1 MAGNG
6 MTQRM
11 PVTVPSRWIWLL
23 RITRDTGTGSS
34 LIIKKERTRR
44 INKFDPK
51 TLSTTH
57 QNIVKITRRWLDQM
71 VIGLNLCP
79 FSYSVIAQDQVYYA
93 ICDATTDAQL
103 KQFYVSE
110 LQRLL
115 GADENDIATS
125 LLMFTQGLE
134 VFDDYLDLLDW
145 FQQLLEQA
153 ELTEHVQL
161 ASFHPQ
167 YQFEGVAVD
176 DLSHF
181 TNRSPY
187 PTIHLL
193 RQAQITKSLAHVV
206 DTEKVY
212 IDNIKT
218 LNKLGR
224 QQVETLCPW
233 GK

>member
-1 MAGNG
+1 MGKICFKFVK
-6 MTQRM
+6 QE
-11 PVTVPSRWIWLL
+11 
-23 RITRDTGTGSS
+23 RIY
-34 LIIKKERTRR
+34 R
-44 INKFDPK
+44 INKFGPK
-51 TLSTTH
+51 TLSIAH
-57 QNIVKITRRWLDQM
+57 QDVVKNTRRWLEQM
-71 VIGLNLCP
+71 VVGLNLCP
-79 FSYSVIAQDQVYYA
+79 FSCNVIAQDQVYYA
-93 ICDATTDAQL
+93 ICDATIDAQL
-103 KQFYVSE
+103 KLFYVNE

-115 GADENDIATS
+115 GANENDIATS
-125 LLMFTQGLE
+125 LLMFTRGLE
-134 VFDDYLDLLDW
+134 EFDDYLALLDW
-145 FQQLLEQA
+145 FQQLLEKA

-167 YQFEGVAVD
+167 YQFEGVAAN

-193 RQAQITKSLAHVV
+193 RQDQMTKALAHVL
-206 DTEKVY
+206 DPEKIY

-224 QQVETLCPW
+224 QQVEALCPW

>member
-1 MAGNG
+1 M
-6 MTQRM
+6 
-11 PVTVPSRWIWLL
+11 I
-23 RITRDTGTGSS
+23 
-34 LIIKKERTRR
+34 
-44 INKFDPK
+44 
-51 TLSTTH
+51 
-57 QNIVKITRRWLDQM
+57 KITRQWLDQM
-71 VIGLNLCP
+71 VVGLNLCP
-79 FSYSVIAQDQVYYA
+79 FSCNVIAQDQVYYA
-93 ICDATTDAQL
+93 ICDDTNDAQL
-103 KQFYVSE
+103 KHFYVTE

-115 GADENDIATS
+115 EANENDVATS
-125 LLMFTQGLE
+125 LLMFTRGLDK
-134 VFDDYLDLLDW
+134 FNDYLALLDW
-145 FQQLLEQA
+145 FQELLENA
-153 ELTEHVQL
+153 ELTEHFQL

-167 YQFEGVAVD
+167 YQFEGVAAD

>member
-1 MAGNG
+1 MGKICFKSVK
-6 MTQRM
+6 QE
-11 PVTVPSRWIWLL
+11 
-23 RITRDTGTGSS
+23 RIY
-34 LIIKKERTRR
+34 R

-51 TLSTTH
+51 TLSIAH
-57 QNIVKITRRWLDQM
+57 QDVVKNTRRWLEQM
-71 VIGLNLCP
+71 VVGLNLCP
-79 FSYSVIAQDQVYYA
+79 FSYKVIAQDQVYYA

-103 KQFYVSE
+103 KQFYVNE

-115 GADENDIATS
+115 GANENDVATS
-125 LLMFTQGLE
+125 LLMFTRGLE
-134 VFDDYLDLLDW
+134 EFDDYLALLDW
-145 FQQLLEQA
+145 FQQLLEKA

-167 YQFEGVAVD
+167 YQFEGVAAN

-193 RQAQITKSLAHVV
+193 RQDQMTKALAHVL
-206 DTEKVY
+206 DPEKIY

-218 LNKLGR
+218 LNKIGR
-224 QQVETLCPW
+224 QQVEALCPW

>member
-1 MAGNG
+1 MGKICFKFVK
-6 MTQRM
+6 QE
-11 PVTVPSRWIWLL
+11 
-23 RITRDTGTGSS
+23 RIY
-34 LIIKKERTRR
+34 R
-44 INKFDPK
+44 INKFGPK
-51 TLSTTH
+51 TLSIAH
-57 QNIVKITRRWLDQM
+57 QDVVKNTRRWLEQM
-71 VIGLNLCP
+71 VVGLNLCP
-79 FSYSVIAQDQVYYA
+79 FSCNVIAQDQVYYA
-93 ICDATTDAQL
+93 ICDATIDAQL
-103 KQFYVSE
+103 KQFYVNE

-115 GADENDIATS
+115 GANENDIATS
-125 LLMFTQGLE
+125 LLMFTRGLE
-134 VFDDYLDLLDW
+134 EFDDYLALLDW
-145 FQQLLEQA
+145 FQQLLEKA

-167 YQFEGVAVD
+167 YQFEGVAAN

-193 RQAQITKSLAHVV
+193 RQDQMTKALAHVL
-206 DTEKVY
+206 DPEKIY

-224 QQVETLCPW
+224 QQVEALCPW

>member
-1 MAGNG
+1 MGRTFLKSAKHEGIH
-6 MTQRM
+6 
-11 PVTVPSRWIWLL
+11 S
-23 RITRDTGTGSS
+23 
-34 LIIKKERTRR
+34 IKKREPET
-44 INKFDPK
+44 F
-51 TLSTTH
+51 STAH
-57 QNIVKITRRWLDQM
+57 QDVVKNTRRWLEHM
-71 VIGLNLCP
+71 VVGLNLCP
-79 FSYSVIAQDQVYYA
+79 FSSRVIAQDQVHYA
-93 ICDATTDAQL
+93 ICDATTDAHL
-103 KQFYVSE
+103 KQFFVTE

-115 GADENDIATS
+115 VTNENDIATS

-134 VFDDYLDLLDW
+134 EFDDYLDLLDW

-167 YQFEGVAVD
+167 YQFDGVAPD

-193 RQAQITKSLAHVV
+193 RQDQMTKVLAHVS
-206 DTEKVY
+206 DPEKIY
-212 IDNIKT
+212 LDNIET

-224 QQVETLCPW
+224 RQVEALCPW

>member
-1 MAGNG
+1 MGKIFFKLVK
-6 MTQRM
+6 QE
-11 PVTVPSRWIWLL
+11 
-23 RITRDTGTGSS
+23 RIY
-34 LIIKKERTRR
+34 R
-44 INKFDPK
+44 INRFDPE
-51 TLSTTH
+51 TLSIAH
-57 QNIVKITRRWLDQM
+57 QDVVKNTRQWLEQM
-71 VIGLNLCP
+71 VVGLNLCP
-79 FSYSVIAQDQVYYA
+79 FSHNVIAQDQVYYA
-93 ICDATTDAQL
+93 ICDATIDAQL
-103 KQFYVSE
+103 KQFYVNE

-115 GADENDIATS
+115 GANENDVATS
-125 LLMFTQGLE
+125 LLMFTRGLE
-134 VFDDYLDLLDW
+134 EFDDYLALLDW
-145 FQQLLEQA
+145 FQQLLEKA

-167 YQFEGVAVD
+167 YQFEGVAAN

-193 RQAQITKSLAHVV
+193 RQDQMTKALAHVL
-206 DTEKVY
+206 DPEKIY

-224 QQVETLCPW
+224 QQVEALCPW

>member
-1 MAGNG
+1 
-6 MTQRM
+6 
-11 PVTVPSRWIWLL
+11 
-23 RITRDTGTGSS
+23 
-34 LIIKKERTRR
+34 
-44 INKFDPK
+44 
-51 TLSTTH
+51 
-57 QNIVKITRRWLDQM
+57 M
-71 VIGLNLCP
+71 VVGLNLCP
-79 FSYSVIAQDQVYYA
+79 FSHSVIAQDQVYYA

-103 KQFYVSE
+103 KQFYLNE

-115 GADENDIATS
+115 EADENDVATS

-145 FQQLLEQA
+145 FQQLLDQA

-167 YQFEGVAVD
+167 YQFEGVAAD

-187 PTIHLL
+187 PTIQLL
-193 RQAQITKSLAHVV
+193 RQSQMTKALAQFV
-206 DTEKVY
+206 DPEKIY
-212 IDNIKT
+212 TNNIET

-224 QQVETLCPW
+224 QQVESLCPW
-233 GK
+233 GI

>member
-1 MAGNG
+1 
-6 MTQRM
+6 
-11 PVTVPSRWIWLL
+11 
-23 RITRDTGTGSS
+23 
-34 LIIKKERTRR
+34 
-44 INKFDPK
+44 
-51 TLSTTH
+51 
-57 QNIVKITRRWLDQM
+57 M
-71 VIGLNLCP
+71 VVGLNLCP
-79 FSYSVIAQDQVYYA
+79 FSLSVIARDQVHYA

-103 KQFYVSE
+103 KQFYVIE

-115 GADENDIATS
+115 EADENDVATS
-125 LLMFTQGLE
+125 LLMFTQGLDE
-134 VFDDYLDLLDW
+134 FDDYLALLDW
-145 FQQLLEQA
+145 FEQLLEKA

-167 YQFEGVAVD
+167 YQFEGVAAN

-193 RQAQITKSLAHVV
+193 HQDQLTNALAHVS
-206 DTEKVY
+206 DPEKIY
-212 IDNIKT
+212 MDNIKT

-224 QQVETLCPW
+224 QQVEALCPW

>member
-1 MAGNG
+1 
-6 MTQRM
+6 
-11 PVTVPSRWIWLL
+11 
-23 RITRDTGTGSS
+23 
-34 LIIKKERTRR
+34 
-44 INKFDPK
+44 
-51 TLSTTH
+51 
-57 QNIVKITRRWLDQM
+57 
-71 VIGLNLCP
+71 
-79 FSYSVIAQDQVYYA
+79 
-93 ICDATTDAQL
+93 
-103 KQFYVSE
+103 
-110 LQRLL
+110 
-115 GADENDIATS
+115 
-125 LLMFTQGLE
+125 MFTQGLE

-153 ELTEHVQL
+153 ELAEHVQL

-167 YQFEGVAVD
+167 YQFEGVAAD